1 MTYALNI
8 SQIQTVKET
17 IHPELVAKASL
28 LTDSMFEE
36 LGMKV
41 TTDVENIDTCYIFNE
56 KGLQARPY
64 VVGNVEDAQ
73 LGEFIDNPAK
83 LEKIVLHTS
92 DSIERYTEKGP
103 FQDTNVVESTEHTQ
117 FLLGE
122 LSKRTAE
129 DTRANVFHGN
139 MANRTLPK
147 TSANMVKKGLSLFNG
162 FYTLIAMRITD
173 GTISETLGNLIK
185 TGNLLD
191 NSITPVQA
199 YDKFVEFY
207 NSLNAALQQ
216 EEEILVG
223 VCKKLGAKIVKGYML
238 TYPQIAPTVLNNGWK
253 FAEFPNV
260 KLITNAAM
268 GVGSQIYATVEGNM
282 EYICSDREQDAM
294 ISIGQVSKD
303 LRVFDYQANTRATVR
318 IRDYSPKLFAVNEE
332 RNTPMGIPVGD
343 YIVDIF
349 TATSNDEAEGT
360 VAITSGQ
367 KDLYQEGDIIQVTA
381 TPNDGYKFVGWS
393 DKSTANP
400 YNLVFKGGTLN
411 LVARFEADSDSSSSS
426 SSSSASSH

>member
-1 MTYALNI
+1 MAYALNI
-8 SQIQTVKET
+8 SQIQTVKEQ

-28 LTDSMFEE
+28 LTDNMFEE

-41 TTDVENIDTCYIFNE
+41 TTDVENIDVCYIFNE

-64 VVGNVEDAQ
+64 VVGNVEDSQ

-103 FQDTNVVESTEHTQ
+103 FQDTNVVESAEHTV

-122 LSKRTAE
+122 LAKRIAE
-129 DTRANVFHGN
+129 DTRANVFFGN
-139 MANRTLPK
+139 MANRTLAN
-147 TSANMVKKGLSLFNG
+147 TSANMVKKGLALFNG
-162 FYTLIAMRITD
+162 FYTLIAKGITD
-173 GTISETLGNLIK
+173 GTISAANGNYFT

-191 NSITPVQA
+191 NSVTPVQA
-199 YDKFVEFY
+199 YDAFVAFY
-207 NSLNAALQQ
+207 NDLNPALQQ
-216 EEEILVG
+216 ADEIQVG

-238 TYPQIAPTVLNNGWK
+238 TYPQIAPTVLDNGWK

-260 KLITNAAM
+260 KLCTSAAM
-268 GVGSQIYATVEGNM
+268 GVGSQIYATVEDNF
-282 EYICSDREQDAM
+282 EYVCSDREQDAM

-318 IRDYSPKLFAVNEE
+318 IRDYSPKVFACNEQL
-332 RNTPMGIPVGD
+332 NSPLGVPVGD

-349 TATSNDEAEGT
+349 TVTSADNTEGT
-360 VAITSGQ
+360 AAITSGQ
-367 KDLYQEGDIIQVTA
+367 KDLYQEGDIITVTA
-381 TPNDGYKFVGWS
+381 TPASASYVFAGWS
-393 DKSTANP
+393 DGATANP
-400 YNLVFKGGTLN
+400 YNYTFKGGRVN
-411 LVARFEADSDSSSSS
+411 LVAQFEEAESSSSGD
-426 SSSSASSH
+426 

>member
-1 MTYALNI
+1 MAYALNI
-8 SQIQTVKET
+8 AQIQTVKEQ

-41 TTDVENIDTCYIFNE
+41 TTDVENIDVCYIFNE

-64 VVGNVEDAQ
+64 VVGNVEDSQ

-103 FQDTNVVESTEHTQ
+103 FQDTNVVESAEHTV

-122 LSKRTAE
+122 LAKRIAE

-139 MANRTLPK
+139 MANRSLPM
-147 TSANMVKKGLSLFNG
+147 TAANAVKKGLSLMNG
-162 FYTLIAMRITD
+162 FYTLMAMRITD
-173 GTISETLGNLIK
+173 GTISAANGNYFT
-185 TGNLLD
+185 TGDLMA
-191 NSITPVQA
+191 NSVTPVQA
-199 YDKFVEFY
+199 YDAFVEFY
-207 NSLNAALQQ
+207 NSLNPALQQ

-260 KLITNAAM
+260 KLITSAAM
-268 GVGSQIYATVEGNM
+268 GVGSQIYATVADNF
-282 EYICSDREQDAM
+282 EYVCSDREQDAM

-318 IRDYSPKLFAVNEE
+318 IRDYSPKVFACNEQL
-332 RNTPMGIPVGD
+332 NSPLGVPVGD

-349 TATSNDEAEGT
+349 TATSADTNEGT

-381 TPNDGYKFVGWS
+381 TPVTGGAKDYKFAGWS
-393 DKSTANP
+393 DGSTANP
-400 YNLVFKGGTLN
+400 YNYVFKGGRVN
-411 LVARFEADSDSSSSS
+411 LVAQFEEDA
-426 SSSSASSH
+426 

>member
-1 MTYALNI
+1 MAYALNI
-8 SQIQTVKET
+8 AQIQTVKEQ

-41 TTDVENIDTCYIFNE
+41 TTDVENIDVCYIFNE

-64 VVGNVEDAQ
+64 VVGNVEDSQ

-103 FQDTNVVESTEHTQ
+103 FQDTNVVESAEHTA

-122 LSKRTAE
+122 LAKRIAE

-139 MANRTLPK
+139 MANRSLPM
-147 TSANMVKKGLSLFNG
+147 TADNAVKKGLSLMNG

-173 GTISETLGNLIK
+173 GTISAANGNYFP
-185 TGNLLD
+185 TGDLMS
-191 NSITPVQA
+191 NSVTPVQA
-199 YDKFVEFY
+199 YDAFVEFY
-207 NSLNAALQQ
+207 NSLNPALQQ

-238 TYPQIAPTVLNNGWK
+238 TYPQIAPTVLDNSWK

-260 KLITNAAM
+260 KLVTSAAM
-268 GVGSQIYATVEGNM
+268 GVGSQIYATVADNF
-282 EYICSDREQDAM
+282 EYVCSDREQDAM

-318 IRDYSPKLFAVNEE
+318 IRDYSPKVFACNEQL
-332 RNTPMGIPVGD
+332 NSPLGVPVGD

-349 TATSNDEAEGT
+349 TVTSEDTNEGT

-381 TPNDGYKFVGWS
+381 TPVTGGAKNYKFSAWS
-393 DKSTANP
+393 DGSTENP
-400 YNLVFKGGTLN
+400 YNYKFKGGRVN
-411 LVARFEADSDSSSSS
+411 LVARFEEVE
-426 SSSSASSH
+426 

>member
-1 MTYALNI
+1 MAYALNI
-8 SQIQTVKET
+8 AQIQTVKEQ

-41 TTDVENIDTCYIFNE
+41 TTDVENIDVCYIFNE

-64 VVGNVEDAQ
+64 VVGNVEDSQ

-122 LSKRTAE
+122 LAKRIAE
-129 DTRANVFHGN
+129 DTRANVFFGN

-147 TSANMVKKGLSLFNG
+147 TADNMVKLGLGLFNG

-173 GTISETLGNLIK
+173 GTISAANGNYIT
-185 TGNLLD
+185 TGD
-191 NSITPVQA
+191 MAGAGMTPVQA
-199 YDKFVEFY
+199 YDAFVAFY
-207 NSLNAALQQ
+207 NDLNPALQQ
-216 EEEILVG
+216 ADELLIYAS
-223 VCKKLGAKIVKGYML
+223 KKLAAKIVKGYML

-260 KLITNAAM
+260 KLCTSAGM
-268 GVGSQIYATVEGNM
+268 GQGSQLIATVAENF
-282 EYICSDREQDAM
+282 EYVCSDREQDAM

-303 LRVFDYQANTRATVR
+303 LRVFDYQANTRGTVR
-318 IRDYSPKLFAVNEE
+318 IRDYSPKVFAVNEQV
-332 RNTPMGIPVGD
+332 NTPLGVPVGD
-343 YIVDIF
+343 YIADIF
-349 TATSNDEAEGT
+349 TVASSNNAEGT
-360 VAITSGQ
+360 AVISSGQ
-367 KDLYQEGDIIQVTA
+367 KDLYQEGDIITVTA
-381 TPNDGYKFVGWS
+381 TPETGFVFAGWS
-393 DKSTANP
+393 DGATANP
-400 YNLVFKGGTLN
+400 YNYEFKGGVVH
-411 LVARFEADSDSSSSS
+411 LVAMFDEEDSSSSD
-426 SSSSASSH
+426 

>member
-8 SQIQTVKET
+8 EQIKHVKEE
-17 IHPELVAKASL
+17 IHSELVAKASL
-28 LTDSMFEE
+28 LTDSMFED

-41 TTDVENIDTCYIFNE
+41 TTDVENIDVCYIFNE

-64 VVGNVEDAQ
+64 VVGNVEDSQ

-103 FQDTNVVESTEHTQ
+103 FEDTNVVESAEHTA

-122 LSKRTAE
+122 LAKRIAE

-139 MANRTLPK
+139 MANRSLPM
-147 TSANMVKKGLSLFNG
+147 TAANAVKKGLSLIDG
-162 FYTLIAMRITD
+162 FYTLIAKGITD
-173 GTISETLGNLIK
+173 GTISAANGNYFV
-185 TGNLLD
+185 TGDLLD
-191 NSITPVQA
+191 NSVTPQDA
-199 YDKFVEFY
+199 YDKFVELY
-207 NSLNAALQQ
+207 NGLNPALQQ
-216 EEEILVG
+216 REEILFG
-223 VCKKLGAKIVKGYML
+223 ICKKLAAKIVKGYML

-253 FAEFPNV
+253 FAEFPNAKIV
-260 KLITNAAM
+260 TSAAM
-268 GVGSQIYATVEGNM
+268 GVGSQIYVTVADNF
-282 EYICSDREQDAM
+282 EYVCSDREQDAM
-294 ISIGQVSKD
+294 ISIGQVNKD

-318 IRDYSPKLFAVNEE
+318 IRDYSPKVFACNEQ
-332 RNTPMGIPVGD
+332 RNSPLGVPVGD

-349 TATSNDEAEGT
+349 TVTSSDTNEGT

-381 TPNDGYKFVGWS
+381 TPASASYVFAGWS
-393 DKSTANP
+393 DGSKENP
-400 YNLVFKGGTLN
+400 YNYKFKGGHMN
-411 LVARFEADSDSSSSS
+411 LVAQFEEA
-426 SSSSASSH
+426 